1 MACAKCGLHVPERA
15 DRCPNCLNAVR
26 REGLLGRLFAGLRR
40 GAPAAPAASTTIRTT
55 ETHTERIRVQDPKT
69 GEVVVYESLDELP
82 AAMRET
88 IEAARRAAGSPG
100 IRTKITVTDAS
111 GTTRTY
117 GSVEEMPDEIRKIYE
132 RALHQRT
139 S

>member
-1 MACAKCGLHVPERA
+1 MTCPTCGLHLPDGA

-26 REGLLGRLFAGLRR
+26 RGGILGRLFGGRRR
-40 GAPAAPAASTTIRTT
+40 GAPAAPAASTTQ
-55 ETHTERIRVQDPKT
+55 IRVRDPKT
-69 GEVVVYESLDELP
+69 GEVRVYGSLDELP

-88 IEAARRAAGSPG
+88 IEAARHAAGSPG
-100 IRTKITVTDAS
+100 IRTRITVTDAS
-111 GTTRTY
+111 GTTQTY

>member
-1 MACAKCGLHVPERA
+1 MTCAKCGLHVPERA

-26 REGLLGRLFAGLRR
+26 REGLLGRLFARLRR
-40 GAPAAPAASTTIRTT
+40 GTPAVPAASTTIRPT
-55 ETHTERIRVQDPKT
+55 ETHTERIQVQDPKT
-69 GEVVVYESLDELP
+69 GEILVYGSLDELP

-111 GTTRTY
+111 GTTQTY